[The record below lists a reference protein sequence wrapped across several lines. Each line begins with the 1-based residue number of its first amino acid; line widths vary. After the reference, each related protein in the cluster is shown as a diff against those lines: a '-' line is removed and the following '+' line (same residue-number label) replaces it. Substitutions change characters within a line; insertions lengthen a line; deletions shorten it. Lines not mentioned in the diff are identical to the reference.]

1 MMEEGEEGEGN
12 PMAEAKAMKDAL
24 ATGGVDK
31 MADVGAKSAQK
42 LAKGL
47 GGMAMKGFGSFF

>member
-1 MMEEGEEGEGN
+1 MDEGEEGDGGN